1 MVSITRSRDLAPLA
15 KECTRVRVSSDMFVS
30 VMSDVVAN
38 IFILVMFSCMYIYMN
53 IYLHASVVYLCAICS
68 QRVPVK
74 LFQLVYP
81 VGRTRCV
88 ISFIL
93 AVGQ

>member
-15 KECTRVRVSSDMFVS
+15 KECTCVRVSSDMFDS

-38 IFILVMFSCMYIYMN
+38 IFILVMDLHVHIYIY
-53 IYLHASVVYLCAICS
+53 IHASVIYLCAICS

-81 VGRTRCV
+81 EGRTRCV

-93 AVGQ
+93 AIGQ